1 MQKEMLWHT
10 FGAYSKFL
18 RQQIA
23 EAAAEVSCEKALFKS
38 FEKFTG
44 KHLRRSLFLNKI
56 AGLRPGSCN
65 SIKKNSDTNVIQ

>member
-1 MQKEMLWHT
+1 MQKEIQWHT

-18 RQQIA
+18 CQQIT
-23 EAAAEVSCEKALFKS
+23 EAAAEVSYEKGLFKT

-56 AGLRPGSCN
+56 AELRPGSCN
-65 SIKKNSDTNVIQ
+65 SIKKNSDTYVIQ